1 MASQYPPA
9 TQIMFK
15 LTGQMGGSASL
26 VLPTQ

>member
-15 LTGQMGGSASL
+15 LTGQMGSASL